1 MADMELGKL
10 EKTPSRRSAEDFR
23 VLSNTI
29 LRCELHGR
37 QRADFLRE
45 ATRILI
51 DFSGCDVVEVQLHEG
66 STFFRCEARLDAPG
80 YFRFDSEAWQR
91 RLARF
96 DSFTWRADR
105 ICMRLFDRDVPPGD
119 PFLTSNGSFWTGEPD
134 AHFEES
140 QWASICGEFLS
151 LAIIPL
157 DVGNERTGLLL
168 LKSCVPSFFTAK
180 EIELYESVSQTLAI
194 ALAHR
199 RSNALLRE
207 RVKELTCLYGIAR
220 VTARQDV
227 SLAEIL
233 QSVVELLPP
242 AWLYPEIASGRIV
255 VDGQAYTSPAFTD
268 GVQRQSAE
276 IIAQGKYRGI
286 VEVTYSQEMSERDEG
301 PFLKEERNLIDTIAR
316 EVALIIERRQA
327 EEEKARLQDQL
338 RHADRLATIGQLAAG
353 VAHELNEPL
362 GNILGFAQ
370 LALKCT
376 DLPEQARKDI
386 DRIASAA
393 LYAREVIRK
402 LMLFAWQMPSSKTQ
416 LNLNRIVEEG
426 LGFFEA
432 RCAKAGI
439 QLIRRL
445 HPDLPEINADPSQM
459 TQMLVNLVVNAIHA
473 MPQGGELVVQTLAEV
488 DHVSLAVE
496 DTGIGMSREVMS
508 QIFIP
513 FFTTKDVNEGTGL
526 GLPVTHG
533 IVTAHG
539 GSIHVS
545 SEVGRGSRFEVRFPL
560 GGSQQSS

>member
-23 VLSNTI
+23 VLSNSI

-66 STFFRCEARLDAPG
+66 STFFRCEARLDGPE
-80 YFRFDSEAWQR
+80 YFRFDGEAWQR
-91 RLARF
+91 RLARS
-96 DSFTWRADR
+96 DSFTWPADR
-105 ICMRLFDRDVPPGD
+105 ICMRLFGRDVPPGD

-140 QWASICGEFLS
+140 QWASIRGEFLS
-151 LAIIPL
+151 LAIVPL

-255 VDGQAYTSPAFTD
+255 VDGQAYTTPAFKD

-276 IIAQGKYRGI
+276 IIAQGKHRGI

-402 LMLFAWQMPSSKTQ
+402 LMLFARQMPSSKTQ

-445 HPDLPEINADPSQM
+445 HPNLPEINADPSQM

-473 MPQGGELVVQTLAEV
+473 MPQGGELVVQTLAGV

-496 DTGIGMSREVMS
+496 DTGVGMSREVMS

-533 IVTAHG
+533 IVTTHG